1 MKKLSLCLLLACLAS
16 CAGTRE
22 NGDHVTA
29 HAEAFNIFTF
39 PLMGNDYDAAWE
51 NVPTGADIISVTS
64 TPRDWT
70 SLQGI
75 FAQIMGVSST
85 QITYAK

>member
-22 NGDHVTA
+22 NGAHVTA
-29 HAEAFNIFTF
+29 HAEAFNVFTIA
-39 PLMGNDYDAAWE
+39 LMGNDYDAAWE
-51 NVPTGADIISVTS
+51 SVPEGANVISVAS
-64 TPRDWT
+64 SPRDWT
-70 SLQGI
+70 SLMGI
-75 FAQIMGVSST
+75 FSQIMGVTST